1 MDPLI
6 SKYIIFLW
14 QKDLTFRVSAETNLL
29 LTWGW
34 LIVIGCIHSRHVCA
48 SMMETCS
55 RLMSRFINSF
65 SGYLWSAPVVCLLL
79 PGLIFGFSLPPCG
92 FGGIWSASFHFHH
105 GKQLCCSN
113 LMLKRRVFFFFVCFS
128 VYIYVNN
135 TWVTCICLMTLEMKS
150 NKMNLFLLSSLRRG
164 AKNRSSARRNCL
176 IN

>member
-34 LIVIGCIHSRHVCA
+34 LIVIGCIHSRHVCE

-65 SGYLWSAPVVCLLL
+65 LGYLWSAPVVCLLR

-113 LMLKRRVFFFFVCFS
+113 LVLKRRVFLFVCLFVRFCFS
-128 VYIYVNN
+128 VYIY
-135 TWVTCICLMTLEMKS
+135 ILIILESRAFCLMTLEMK
-150 NKMNLFLLSSLRRG
+150 
-164 AKNRSSARRNCL
+164 
-176 IN
+176 